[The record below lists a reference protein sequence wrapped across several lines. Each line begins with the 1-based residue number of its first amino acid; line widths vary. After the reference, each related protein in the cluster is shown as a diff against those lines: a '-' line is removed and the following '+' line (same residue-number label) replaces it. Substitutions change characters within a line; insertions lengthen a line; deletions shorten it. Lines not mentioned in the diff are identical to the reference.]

1 MRKWLAGCL
10 ALIFLIS
17 GIPVF
22 AENTGKDTVSIQES
36 MVSVEGESV
45 GGLAENFRFL
55 ADMLKDE
62 EIRSLL
68 KMEDVSTIF
77 TEVIWKV
84 LVWMYENR
92 PVTMKILT
100 ELGVDE
106 RHQRCIAVIWD
117 SADRIAHEVD
127 VFKASEEGRQLQE
140 EGNAL
145 LADPD
150 FQKTLIGILNL
161 AKSEDLSNLLKAVW
175 KAAESAGTEATDSDG
190 VLTAEA
196 MKRKLGLNTY
206 IGNTILNIL
215 KTLEESDWV
224 RNSLPQLQANE
235 NLWNFLLHLA
245 SMDNSGL
252 DNVIR
257 EEMEKLSQD
266 PEISIFILETL
277 TGLSG
282 LSQAMM
288 EAPETEEMPWEA
300 GGEPVPDS
308 TEEETAP

>member
-45 GGLAENFRFL
+45 GSLAENFRFL
-55 ADMLKDE
+55 ADLLKNE

-68 KMEDVSTIF
+68 KMEDVGTIF

-106 RHQRCIAVIWD
+106 RDQRCIESIWD
-117 SADRIAHEVD
+117 SADRIAHEVE

-140 EGNAL
+140 ESDAL

-150 FQKTLIGILNL
+150 FRKTLMGILNL
-161 AKSEDLSNLLKAVW
+161 AASEELSNLLKAVW
-175 KAAESAGTEATDSDG
+175 KAAESAGTETTDSDG
-190 VLTAEA
+190 LLTAEA

-245 SMDNSGL
+245 SMNSSGL

-288 EAPETEEMPWEA
+288 EAPETEEMPCEA

-308 TEEETAP
+308 TEEAAP

>member
-45 GGLAENFRFL
+45 GSLAENFRFL
-55 ADMLKDE
+55 ADLLKNE

-68 KMEDVSTIF
+68 KMEDVNTIF
-77 TEVIWKV
+77 TEVVWKV

-106 RHQRCIAVIWD
+106 RGQRCIAVIWD

-140 EGNAL
+140 ESNAL

-288 EAPETEEMPWEA
+288 EAPETEEMPWE
-300 GGEPVPDS
+300 PVPDS

>member
-45 GGLAENFRFL
+45 GSLAENFRFL
-55 ADMLKDE
+55 ADLLKNE

-77 TEVIWKV
+77 TEVVWKV

-106 RHQRCIAVIWD
+106 RGQRCIAVIWD

-140 EGNAL
+140 ESNAL

-252 DNVIR
+252 DGVIR

-266 PEISIFILETL
+266 PEISIFIQETL

>member
-45 GGLAENFRFL
+45 GSLAENFRFL
-55 ADMLKDE
+55 ADLLKDE

-77 TEVIWKV
+77 TEVVWKV

-106 RHQRCIAVIWD
+106 RNQRCIAVIWD

-150 FQKTLIGILNL
+150 LQKTLIGILNL

-245 SMDNSGL
+245 STDNSGL

-308 TEEETAP
+308 TEEEAAP

>member
-45 GGLAENFRFL
+45 GSLAENFRFL
-55 ADMLKDE
+55 ADLLKNE

-77 TEVIWKV
+77 TEVVWKV

-106 RHQRCIAVIWD
+106 RGQRCIAVIWD

-140 EGNAL
+140 ESNAL

-150 FQKTLIGILNL
+150 FRKTLIGILNL
-161 AKSEDLSNLLKAVW
+161 TKSEDLSNLLKAVW

>member
-22 AENTGKDTVSIQES
+22 AENTGKDAVSIQES

-45 GGLAENFRFL
+45 GSLAENFRFL
-55 ADMLKDE
+55 ADLLKDE

-68 KMEDVSTIF
+68 KMEDVGTIF

-106 RHQRCIAVIWD
+106 RDQRCIAVIWD

-150 FQKTLIGILNL
+150 FRKALMGILNL
-161 AKSEDLSNLLKAVW
+161 ATSEDLSNLLKAVW

-206 IGNTILNIL
+206 IGNTIQNIL

-224 RNSLPQLQANE
+224 RTSLPQLQANE

-257 EEMEKLSQD
+257 EEMEKLSLD
-266 PEISIFILETL
+266 PEISMFILETL

-308 TEEETAP
+308 TQEEAAP

>member
-45 GGLAENFRFL
+45 GSLAENFRFL
-55 ADMLKDE
+55 ADLLKNE

-77 TEVIWKV
+77 TEVVWKV

-106 RHQRCIAVIWD
+106 RNQRRIAVIWD

-150 FQKTLIGILNL
+150 LQKTLIGILNL

-196 MKRKLGLNTY
+196 TKRKLGLNTY

-308 TEEETAP
+308 TEEEAAP

>member
-45 GGLAENFRFL
+45 GSLAENFRFL
-55 ADMLKDE
+55 ADLLKNE

-77 TEVIWKV
+77 TEVVWKV

-106 RHQRCIAVIWD
+106 RNQRRIAVIWD

-150 FQKTLIGILNL
+150 LQKTLIGILNL
-161 AKSEDLSNLLKAVW
+161 AKSEDLSNLLEAVW

-196 MKRKLGLNTY
+196 TKRKLGLNTY

-308 TEEETAP
+308 TEEEAAP

>member
-17 GIPVF
+17 GIPAF

-45 GGLAENFRFL
+45 GSLAENFRFL
-55 ADMLKDE
+55 ADLLKNE

-77 TEVIWKV
+77 TEVVWKV

-106 RHQRCIAVIWD
+106 RNQRRIAVVWD

-196 MKRKLGLNTY
+196 TKRKLGLNTY

-224 RNSLPQLQANE
+224 RNSLPQLQENE